1 MLLPIDS
8 SFFSNFMLFKDD
20 NPKKDFFFFFLKDN
34 GEYIIK
40 DILPKMPDTITYVH
54 FRYDVL

>member
-1 MLLPIDS
+1 
-8 SFFSNFMLFKDD
+8 MLFKDD
-20 NPKKDFFFFFLKDN
+20 NPKKDFFFFFFLKDN